1 MVSELLNVKELA
13 RRIKVNKSTLYLW
26 VNQRRIPYV
35 KLGAKVLFDEKD
47 IESWVMDNKVE
58 IVKF

>member
-13 RRIKVNKSTLYLW
+13 RLIKVNKSTLYLW
-26 VNQRRIPYV
+26 VNQKRIPYV
-35 KLGAKVLFDEKD
+35 KLGAKVLFDGRD